1 MGRYS
6 DPRTL
11 KHRNRTERDITS
23 PITGDTYRIRKINV
37 IDFLL
42 QGPLAVPLAAW
53 AKGKEPDEI
62 EQGVQRA
69 ATEVMEQN
77 PDLVASLNDQV
88 LVAGVASH
96 RIVHGPDCGED
107 ELLPTDLGDD
117 QLWLVGEIMHYN
129 GLLND
134 EQADRFR
141 QHVVAYAAR
150 SGE

>member
-1 MGRYS
+1 MARYS
-6 DPRTL
+6 DPRIL
-11 KHRNRTERDITS
+11 KQRNRTEKDITS
-23 PITGDTYRIRKINV
+23 PITGETYKIRKISV
-37 IDFLL
+37 VDFLL

-69 ATEVMEQN
+69 AAEVMEEN

-88 LVAGVASH
+88 LMAGVASH
-96 RIVHGPDCGED
+96 RIVPGPECSDD

-141 QHVVAYAAR
+141 RHVVAHAAR
-150 SGE
+150 TGE